1 MERNL
6 SEPSLT
12 VPESLRPVPQLELNV
27 SQEDLIEVESA
38 DMQITR
44 KGQQA
49 PIT

>member
-12 VPESLRPVPQLELNV
+12 VPESLRPEPQLELNV